1 MILRE
6 RYYAISQPLEY
17 RHSRLMKD
25 KKYALYLFMFCFFIS
40 IPFYLYTK
48 LVESVLLIGD
58 ETHLQKRC
66 DKSPDS
72 EIFLTL
78 IDSIFYCFI
87 PFLITLMFSFL
98 TLVKL
103 FQVKKSQK
111 ITGKRSQKKLNMSS
125 ARALITLKMNKQKIL
140 DCKNEIPNS
149 KALTLKKSLSL
160 GYLEPEFMV
169 KRYLDKRRSLP
180 IIFYQL
186 MSNSV
191 RPTSFRRNKF
201 GDFEL
206 RSSCKNYKFRIT
218 FMLMIFPISFLLTT
232 LPIFIIIGLRTFNFY
247 FKLNLEIPFTLAKI
261 FMYLNNSI
269 NIFILI
275 IFGKTLRKDFL
286 KTFCMNRIKQNHNQ
300 QIQIRKFLLLLKN
313 QN

>member
-1 MILRE
+1 
-6 RYYAISQPLEY
+6 
-17 RHSRLMKD
+17 MKD

-48 LVESVLLIGD
+48 LVESVVLVGD

-111 ITGKRSQKKLNMSS
+111 MTEKISKKKFDMSS
-125 ARALITLKMNKQKIL
+125 TRALITLISMNKQKVL
-140 DCKNEIPNS
+140 ENKNEIQNP
-149 KALTLKKSLSL
+149 KAFALKKSSSL

-169 KRYLDKRRSLP
+169 KRYLDRRRSLP
-180 IIFYQL
+180 IIFCQL

-191 RPTSFRRNKF
+191 RQTSIRRNKF

-206 RSSCKNYKFRIT
+206 RSSCKNSKFRIS

-269 NIFILI
+269 NLFLLI

-286 KTFCMNRIKQNHNQ
+286 KTFCMNRIKQHRNQ
-300 QIQIRKFLLLLKN
+300 QIQIRKFSSLSNN
-313 QN
+313 QK